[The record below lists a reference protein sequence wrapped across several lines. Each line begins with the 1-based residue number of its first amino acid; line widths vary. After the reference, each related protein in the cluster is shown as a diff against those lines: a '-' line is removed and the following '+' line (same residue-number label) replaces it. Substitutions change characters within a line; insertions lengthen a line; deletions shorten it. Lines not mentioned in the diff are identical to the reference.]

1 MTFEPINR
9 FDRTI
14 SILAGKPLT
23 IVFAAAGMIV
33 WGLLRDSI
41 AIQIKLDEL
50 LRAQKNAKNVLFDLE
65 DLSAEDL
72 EHIQRQYASLAI
84 AARAKVQR
92 THQDGGSPDI
102 DIA

>member
-1 MTFEPINR
+1 MNTGTTIITF
-9 FDRTI
+9 
-14 SILAGKPLT
+14 LM
-23 IVFAAAGMIV
+23 VFIIQNSQV
-33 WGLLRDSI
+33 RDSI